1 MRSQTATS
9 IAVKPAVKTAVTTE
23 GLACPEC
30 VAGLRVKQDLSLEC
44 IACGTA
50 WPLVNGVPHFI
61 QDYPYWGEMSL
72 EKMREVNRL
81 AAIGPWNAPLL
92 NSEDEEVRTAA
103 EMILNLDRANWH
115 WLTDTRSEGRTLD
128 LGAGMGTISHAL
140 STRFRE
146 VVAVEPVFERVE
158 FMRHRFTQESIS
170 NVKLVRS
177 SLWTLPFPAASFD
190 LIAMNGVLE
199 WIPVGREGNPQ
210 ELQQQALNKAF
221 DLLRPGG
228 SLYVGIENRL
238 PISYFIG
245 APDVHC
251 GLPYVTVLP
260 RRAANWYA
268 KRKGHSHG
276 YRNYLYSARGYRKLL
291 ENAGFKSVE
300 PYIAAP
306 SYNVPR
312 FFLPMD
318 ETVFS
323 YFSENFNSVRSGRLG
338 KTGHSILA
346 RLGLL
351 KYVQNSFALIAKK

>member
-1 MRSQTATS
+1 M
-9 IAVKPAVKTAVTTE
+9 
-23 GLACPEC
+23 
-30 VAGLRVKQDLSLEC
+30 
-44 IACGTA
+44 
-50 WPLVNGVPHFI
+50 NGVPHFI

-72 EKMREVNRL
+72 EKMREVNRR

-92 NSEDEEVRTAA
+92 DSRDEEVRTAA

-115 WLTDTRSEGRTLD
+115 WLTDTSSEGRTLD

-158 FMRHRFTQESIS
+158 FMRHRFTQEGIS

-177 SLWTLPFPAASFD
+177 SLWTLPFPPASFD

-245 APDVHC
+245 APDPHC

-268 KRKGHSHG
+268 KRKGQSHG

-291 ENAGFKSVE
+291 ENAGFKSVNRTLRRRAITF
-300 PYIAAP
+300 PGSSCRWTRTFFPIFQRT
-306 SYNVPR
+306 SIR
-312 FFLPMD
+312 FDP
-318 ETVFS
+318 
-323 YFSENFNSVRSGRLG
+323 RLG